1 MQEAQRNG
9 LATIA
14 REVSA
19 AHTPESISIFLVFL
33 PEKKKIG
40 RCAVMLSD
48 RQLLQSIRQK
58 VEKAEQE
65 GISPSLTKSTLNYK
79 VPGTSSTPIANAF
92 ATVERHQC
100 DVAIVRFLCANGVPF
115 NVLRSPEF
123 GSMVDTLKHAPK
135 DYKPLSAD
143 KARTSVLDEVKRDV
157 EKELAPIKD
166 TWGTQGMSIV
176 SDGWT
181 NVKHQPLINV
191 VASNSRGSMF
201 LYAEDFSGVE
211 KTGKAIA
218 DFLLTSIDE
227 VGPSNVLQV
236 VTDNAANCKAA
247 GKEIEK
253 VHKHIFWSPCVVHT
267 LNLIF
272 KDFAASFPWIRETY
286 VRGKNIV
293 KYFLNH
299 DQAHAIFKKQSGLE
313 LLKVAKTRFASHY
326 LLLKRLSQCREALAT
341 TVVLTAWKDWVN
353 SGDERMKALGREVA
367 NTISDELFWDEVEN
381 ILTVTKP
388 IYLMIKFA
396 DGEGPKMG
404 EVYEKMDCM
413 IGEVGDIMKNNKH
426 KDDRDKMNEI
436 MVSRW
441 EKMNIPMHCLAFALN
456 PYYYDANYLQI
467 PATGGEARRAPN
479 YDKEVV
485 QGVLDAF
492 DKIGEDEEERK
503 VLRHQ
508 LARFQ
513 AKEGI
518 FGKLQA
524 KYDAVS
530 LSPIKWW
537 NTYGA
542 ETPELAE
549 IAVKVLSQPISSS
562 SAGRVWSTYSFVHS
576 IKRNRLNSLR
586 ADKLVFIH
594 SNIRLLS
601 RFTASY
607 KQGPHRKWDIE
618 PESSYLDDSV
628 ARLEDMR
635 WEGVETNAAIPRVP
649 KRQRYAD

>member
-1 MQEAQRNG
+1 MAFGKKRGQQRDRIQSPQQNQPQNQPSTEEYIYEEEG
-9 LATIA
+9 IDQ
-14 REVSA
+14 REDTA
-19 AHTPESISIFLVFL
+19 AANVANQVT
-33 PEKKKIG
+33 
-40 RCAVMLSD
+40 LSD

-65 GISPSLTKSTLNYK
+65 
-79 VPGTSSTPIANAF
+79 
-92 ATVERHQC
+92 
-100 DVAIVRFLCANGVPF
+100 
-115 NVLRSPEF
+115 
-123 GSMVDTLKHAPK
+123 
-135 DYKPLSAD
+135 
-143 KARTSVLDEVKRDV
+143 
-157 EKELAPIKD
+157 
-166 TWGTQGMSIV
+166 
-176 SDGWT
+176 
-181 NVKHQPLINV
+181 
-191 VASNSRGSMF
+191 
-201 LYAEDFSGVE
+201 
-211 KTGKAIA
+211 
-218 DFLLTSIDE
+218 
-227 VGPSNVLQV
+227 
-236 VTDNAANCKAA
+236 
-247 GKEIEK
+247 
-253 VHKHIFWSPCVVHT
+253 
-267 LNLIF
+267 
-272 KDFAASFPWIRETY
+272 
-286 VRGKNIV
+286 
-293 KYFLNH
+293 
-299 DQAHAIFKKQSGLE
+299 
-313 LLKVAKTRFASHY
+313 
-326 LLLKRLSQCREALAT
+326 
-341 TVVLTAWKDWVN
+341 AWKDWVN
-353 SGDERMKALGREVA
+353 SGDERMKALGKEVA

-404 EVYEKMDCM
+404 EV
-413 IGEVGDIMKNNKH
+413 
-426 KDDRDKMNEI
+426 
-436 MVSRW
+436 W

-467 PATGGEARRAPN
+467 PAPGGEARRAPN

-492 DKIGEDEEERK
+492 DKIGEDEEKRK

-508 LARFQ
+508 LVRFQ

-518 FGKLQA
+518 SEKLQA
-524 KYDAVS
+524 KNDAVS

-562 SAGRVWSTYSFVHS
+562 SAERVWSTYSFVHS

-586 ADKLVFIH
+586 VDKLVFIH

-601 RFTASY
+601 HFTASY

-618 PESSYLDDSV
+618 LESSYLDDSV

-635 WEGVETNAAIPRVP
+635 WEGEETNVAIPRAP

>member
-1 MQEAQRNG
+1 
-9 LATIA
+9 
-14 REVSA
+14 
-19 AHTPESISIFLVFL
+19 
-33 PEKKKIG
+33 
-40 RCAVMLSD
+40 
-48 RQLLQSIRQK
+48 
-58 VEKAEQE
+58 
-65 GISPSLTKSTLNYK
+65 
-79 VPGTSSTPIANAF
+79 
-92 ATVERHQC
+92 
-100 DVAIVRFLCANGVPF
+100 
-115 NVLRSPEF
+115 
-123 GSMVDTLKHAPK
+123 
-135 DYKPLSAD
+135 
-143 KARTSVLDEVKRDV
+143 
-157 EKELAPIKD
+157 
-166 TWGTQGMSIV
+166 MSIV

-236 VTDNAANCKAA
+236 VTDNASNCKAA

-272 KDFAASFPWIRETY
+272 KDFVASFPWISETY
-286 VRGKNIV
+286 VRGKNNV

-299 DQAHAIFKKQSGLE
+299 NQAHAIFKKQSGSE

-326 LLLKRLSQCREALAT
+326 LLLKRLCQCREALAT

-353 SGDERMKALGREVA
+353 SEDERMKALGKEVA

-441 EKMNIPMHCLAFALN
+441 EKMNIPMHCLAFALY

-467 PATGGEARRAPN
+467 PAPGGEARRAPN

-524 KYDAVS
+524 KNGAVS

-542 ETPELAE
+542 ETPKLAE

-562 SAGRVWSTYSFVHS
+562 SAE
-576 IKRNRLNSLR
+576 RLQTRTTSEM
-586 ADKLVFIH
+586 
-594 SNIRLLS
+594 
-601 RFTASY
+601 
-607 KQGPHRKWDIE
+607 DIE

-635 WEGVETNAAIPRVP
+635 WKGEETNVAIPRAP

>member
-1 MQEAQRNG
+1 MELNKGKNAGGTKIWTCNHCKRSFSSSYTRIYQHFLGVPAGKKQE
-9 LATIA
+9 
-14 REVSA
+14 
-19 AHTPESISIFLVFL
+19 
-33 PEKKKIG
+33 IG

-48 RQLLQSIRQK
+48 RQLLQK
-58 VEKAEQE
+58 VENAEQE

-79 VPGTSSTPIANAF
+79 VPGTSSTPIADAF

-123 GSMVDTLKHAPK
+123 
-135 DYKPLSAD
+135 
-143 KARTSVLDEVKRDV
+143 
-157 EKELAPIKD
+157 
-166 TWGTQGMSIV
+166 
-176 SDGWT
+176 
-181 NVKHQPLINV
+181 
-191 VASNSRGSMF
+191 
-201 LYAEDFSGVE
+201 
-211 KTGKAIA
+211 
-218 DFLLTSIDE
+218 
-227 VGPSNVLQV
+227 
-236 VTDNAANCKAA
+236 
-247 GKEIEK
+247 
-253 VHKHIFWSPCVVHT
+253 
-267 LNLIF
+267 
-272 KDFAASFPWIRETY
+272 
-286 VRGKNIV
+286 
-293 KYFLNH
+293 
-299 DQAHAIFKKQSGLE
+299 
-313 LLKVAKTRFASHY
+313 
-326 LLLKRLSQCREALAT
+326 
-341 TVVLTAWKDWVN
+341 AWKDWVN
-353 SGDERMKALGREVA
+353 SEDERMKALGKEVA

-388 IYLMIKFA
+388 VYLMIKFS

-404 EVYEKMDCM
+404 EVYEKIDCL

-467 PATGGEARRAPN
+467 PAPGGEARRAPN

-524 KYDAVS
+524 KNDAVS

-549 IAVKVLSQPISSS
+549 ISVKVLSQPISSS
-562 SAGRVWSTYSFVHS
+562 SAERVWSTYSFVHS
-576 IKRNRLNSLR
+576 IKRNRLNSLK
-586 ADKLVFIH
+586 AAKLVFIH

-607 KQGPHRKWDIE
+607 KQGPHRKWT
-618 PESSYLDDSV
+618 L
-628 ARLEDMR
+628 
-635 WEGVETNAAIPRVP
+635 NPRVHI
-649 KRQRYAD
+649 

>member
-1 MQEAQRNG
+1 MAFGKKRGQQRDRIQSPQQNQPQDQPSTEEYIDEEEGIDQGEDTAAANVANQG
-9 LATIA
+9 LPIDKNKKPLLH
-14 REVSA
+14 EVTTMDSNKGKNA
-19 AHTPESISIFLVFL
+19 GGT
-33 PEKKKIG
+33 KKWTCNHCK
-40 RCAVMLSD
+40 RMMLSD

-211 KTGKAIA
+211 KTGKANA

-253 VHKHIFWSPCVVHT
+253 
-267 LNLIF
+267 
-272 KDFAASFPWIRETY
+272 
-286 VRGKNIV
+286 
-293 KYFLNH
+293 
-299 DQAHAIFKKQSGLE
+299 AHAIFKKQSGLE

-341 TVVLTAWKDWVN
+341 TIVLTAWKDWVN

-396 DGEGPKMG
+396 DAEGPKMG

-467 PATGGEARRAPN
+467 PAPGGEARRAPN

-524 KYDAVS
+524 KNDAVS

-549 IAVKVLSQPISSS
+549 IAVKVLSQPI
-562 SAGRVWSTYSFVHS
+562 T
-576 IKRNRLNSLR
+576 
-586 ADKLVFIH
+586 
-594 SNIRLLS
+594 
-601 RFTASY
+601 SY